1 VRRAAPA
8 ALLLAMALA
17 FSPAADAR
25 KKRHKPAPCSLSG
38 SKTLLA
44 TRDAR
49 IYYRDDA
56 KKGTV
61 SEYACLFA
69 RNKRF
74 LMASGDDSPGGSGD
88 SASLERLSSGG
99 YVAFARSHYD
109 DSQRYNPSFVGFPWR
124 VVAINLSTG
133 AQLSFAPLTGNPTT
147 ATVTDLVLAADG
159 SFAWI
164 GTSAGSE
171 EVHRLNAGD
180 AADTVLDSGA
190 DIQTGSL
197 ALGGRTLYWTKAG
210 NPVLAPIGKP

>member
-8 ALLLAMALA
+8 AVLLALALA

-44 TRDAR
+44 TRDSR
-49 IYYRDDA
+49 VFYRDDT

-74 LMASGDDSPGGSGD
+74 LLASGDDSPGGTGD
-88 SASLERLSSGG
+88 NASLEQLSSGG
-99 YVAFARSHYD
+99 YVAFALSHYD

-133 AQLSFAPLTGNPTT
+133 AQLSFPAFTGNPTT
-147 ATVTDLVLAADG
+147 ASVTDLVLAPDG

-164 GTSAGSE
+164 GQSAGNR

-180 AADTVLDSGA
+180 AAHTVLDSGA
-190 DIQTGSL
+190 GIQTGSL
-197 ALGGRTLYWTKAG
+197 ALGGKTLYWTKAG
-210 NPVLAPIGKP
+210 SPVSAAIGKP